1 MRHILAVGSD
11 TFRHQAPLQLGSGQ
25 DDLDPVGNDVGRDDT
40 ELGPV
45 GNDVGRGDT
54 ELGPIAVT
62 LGSNTNNRI
71 EASWKHLKDLVNSF
85 MKVDGCI
92 AAIMCY
98 QDQQE
103 QTFMNSLYKLTVA
116 YNPKIDPEMQF
127 LQDLL
132 VNTPVNSCMSSTNM
146 R

>member
-1 MRHILAVGSD
+1 REPMHLFEKHFAKNWDSCRHMWFA
-11 TFRHQAPLQLGSGQ
+11 FERQ
-25 DDLDPVGNDVGRDDT
+25 
-40 ELGPV
+40 
-45 GNDVGRGDT
+45 
-54 ELGPIAVT
+54 IAVT